1 MYVQACRICSNATNQ
16 LRDSSQNISYHSC
29 SGCEYIF
36 VDDSHVLTEEEEK
49 ARYLLH
55 ENTVENDGHVRIF
68 RDFIEKAVAPYKS
81 SIKKVLEFGCG
92 SSPVLSSMLIDM
104 GFHVDIY
111 DKFFAPEEIY
121 INNTYDL
128 ITATEVMEHLRDP
141 LPTIKLLKKHTN
153 KKGIIAIMT
162 AFHPLDET
170 KFMEWWYRR
179 DKTHIS
185 FYTPVTFK
193 YAAELLD
200 LKLAAYDDKNIIVLQ
215 KYD

>member
-1 MYVQACRICSNATNQ
+1 
-16 LRDSSQNISYHSC
+16 
-29 SGCEYIF
+29 
-36 VDDSHVLTEEEEK
+36 
-49 ARYLLH
+49 
-55 ENTVENDGHVRIF
+55 
-68 RDFIEKAVAPYKS
+68 
-81 SIKKVLEFGCG
+81 
-92 SSPVLSSMLIDM
+92 
-104 GFHVDIY
+104 
-111 DKFFAPEEIY
+111 
-121 INNTYDL
+121 
-128 ITATEVMEHLRDP
+128 
-141 LPTIKLLKKHTN
+141 
-153 KKGIIAIMT
+153 MT

>member
-1 MYVQACRICSNATNQ
+1 
-16 LRDSSQNISYHSC
+16 
-29 SGCEYIF
+29 
-36 VDDSHVLTEEEEK
+36 
-49 ARYLLH
+49 
-55 ENTVENDGHVRIF
+55 
-68 RDFIEKAVAPYKS
+68 
-81 SIKKVLEFGCG
+81 
-92 SSPVLSSMLIDM
+92 MLIDM

-185 FYTPVTFK
+185 F
-193 YAAELLD
+193 